1 MKNDVEYDPLTGIR
15 REFDYDAEPGKVVV
29 HSSQDIEAAVN
40 YATARR
46 QIEKPTQKET
56 WNHYAVIPAIV
67 QHQMYQRGIDVAR
80 DGKAV
85 FEFINKHYPA
95 LKLTS
100 KWHDDRRARTK
111 DTRIVV
117 K

>member
-1 MKNDVEYDPLTGIR
+1 MR
-15 REFDYDAEPGKVVV
+15 
-29 HSSQDIEAAVN
+29 QAA
-40 YATARR
+40 TRDR
-46 QIEKPTQKET
+46 QNLDKPVQKET
-56 WNHYAVIPAIV
+56 WNHYAIIPAIV
-67 QHQMYQRGIDVAR
+67 QHQMYQRGIDVAK

-95 LKLTS
+95 LRLTN

-111 DTRIVV
+111 DTRIIV